1 MEQLFKCRTVKQQK
15 IAEWLSRQGMTA
27 KDIAAVR
34 LSGPAMVRITNPAGQ
49 YMDLYCD
56 TSNDVRI
63 LDVSQERE
71 EELDWLWCEETEDPE
86 TQEWRWDLTADEDA
100 MVEQWEKQYAIGIR
114 NLLERLERQQA
125 VAEPETTP
133 QHNWEPE
140 L

>member
-1 MEQLFKCRTVKQQK
+1 MAQLFKCKTVKQKK
-15 IAEWLSRQGMTA
+15 IEQWLADQGITVG
-27 KDIAAVR
+27 DIAAVR

-56 TSNDVRI
+56 QNNNVRI
-63 LDVSQERE
+63 LNISQERE
-71 EELDWLWCEETEDPE
+71 EELVWRWSEETEDPE

-114 NLLERLERQQA
+114 NLLERQQT

-133 QHNWEPE
+133 LHNWEPE
-140 L
+140 M